1 MIRRNLF
8 FGLLVSVVSHPIAP
22 TKCESLANSIL
33 GPPELIV
40 FRVIS
45 GGRPKMKSISVIV
58 LALAALSAYTQAQ
71 SPNAVIN
78 WSDVI
83 AISRTTT
90 TCQVELPLDL
100 FITIKQ

>member
-1 MIRRNLF
+1 
-8 FGLLVSVVSHPIAP
+8 
-22 TKCESLANSIL
+22 
-33 GPPELIV
+33 
-40 FRVIS
+40 
-45 GGRPKMKSISVIV
+45 MKSISVIV